1 MNRLSRCARRSDD
14 TDAPFYEKLR
24 SVKPTTRVFLAINRL
39 LLLEDLAPKRNRL
52 RCQSDPLAKF
62 PAPPILHWIFRPEQR
77 RDKGG
82 FGGKKTVTRHQVG
95 SRNPDTRFD
104 RTYSSVRVHGP
115 KVTVVQ
121 KRHGRQHQSRS
132 SPQRARGNPC
142 GCFGVVGPTRA
153 AKIQTLLASRIRC
166 ILTDQWTRYR

>member
-1 MNRLSRCARRSDD
+1 MGRGVSPEYYPIGGETIQGVGQFSVGFERFPMPGRRRWVFGGTDIPVCAGQAGMPVLPVPLESD
-14 TDAPFYEKLR
+14 
-24 SVKPTTRVFLAINRL
+24 
-39 LLLEDLAPKRNRL
+39 
-52 RCQSDPLAKF
+52 
-62 PAPPILHWIFRPEQR
+62 LHWQA
-77 RDKGG
+77 
-82 FGGKKTVTRHQVG
+82 GGKPLVTRHQVG

-166 ILTDQWTRYR
+166 ILTDQCTRHR